1 MKAIKKIIPYVAAIA
16 FFYVISIAYFSPSI
30 FQNKSLYQ
38 NDIRKGVAGGIDLSE
53 YQDRTG
59 EKSLWGSRMFSGMPS
74 YQIRPFYEN
83 RDFLTPARSALE
95 GFLPAPAGYLF
106 AYMLGFFI
114 LMIALRVNPWLSIIG
129 SIAFAFSTY
138 YLIIIA
144 AGHIWKVQVIQFIP
158 PTLAGIIWAYRG
170 KLLIGGI
177 ATALFFTLQ
186 LFCNHIQ
193 MTYYFLMFVEIFL
206 IGRFLYDYKE
216 KQLKHFAKATVV
228 LLFAGIIGFGANATS
243 LIFTE
248 KHTKETIRG
257 GSELGGNSADKTKGL
272 ERSYATAWS
281 YGVGETFT
289 LLIPNTKGGAT
300 GALGQDEKELNDAI
314 EMVRTNHKIPNDL
327 KNQAA
332 SEIVYSDTYWGDQP
346 LTSGPVYV
354 GALVLFLFIFGLFV
368 VKGYMKR
375 VLLVGT
381 VFSIL
386 LAWGH
391 NFMWFTN
398 LFLDYF
404 PYYNKMRT
412 VSSILIVAEFCIPIL
427 AILALVKMVEK
438 PSIIKENKRGLY
450 ISLGLIAGL
459 VLIFIVAPKVF
470 FSFLSDNEAAY
481 YGSMAKG
488 GAGYPVTYK
497 EITSYIEAVRV
508 SVFRADA
515 WRSLFIIIM
524 GLGFIRLYSKKKI
537 NKALFVGA
545 IGVIVLLDL
554 FLINRRYL
562 NNDNFVPKSQA
573 KVMWAMTPAD
583 TEILKDKDPN
593 YRVLNRSVS
602 PFQDAST
609 SYYHKSIGGYHGAK
623 LRRYQDIIE
632 HYMSGNINP
641 NILNMLNTK
650 YVISSEGKARL
661 NPAALGHAW
670 FVEDVEW
677 ADNADAEI
685 AYLENFDPERIAVV
699 DKRFASQLEG
709 YISGWDSTA
718 VIYLDKYEINDIT
731 YKTKAAKEQLAVFP
745 EIYYDDGLSRW
756 DAFIDGQPTPVIRA
770 NYILRAIRVP
780 AGEHN
785 IQLVFKPK
793 AYDTL
798 EAVSVICT
806 VLVLLSF
813 LGLLVFLVIKE
824 IKKPKEDSEAAD
836 S

>member
-1 MKAIKKIIPYVAAIA
+1 MKIDLKKLIPYVTAIA
-16 FFYVISIAYFSPSI
+16 IFFVISIAYFSPSI

-38 NDIRKGVAGGIDLSE
+38 GDIRKGVAGGVDLSE

-83 RDFLTPARSALE
+83 RDFLTPVRSAFE
-95 GFLPAPAGYLF
+95 GFLPAPASYLF

-114 LMIALRVNPWLSIIG
+114 LMMALRVNPWLSIVG

-170 KLLIGGI
+170 KLLTGGI
-177 ATALFFTLQ
+177 VTALFFTLQ

-193 MTYYFLMFVEIFL
+193 MTYYFLMFVGIFV
-206 IGRFLYDYKE
+206 IGQLVYDYKE
-216 KQLKHFAKATVV
+216 KQLKRFVKATAV
-228 LLFAGIIGFGANATS
+228 LLFAGIIAFGANSTS

-257 GSELGGNSADKTKGL
+257 GSELSGNTDDKTKGL

-281 YGVGETFT
+281 YGIEETFT
-289 LLIPNTKGGAT
+289 LLIPDTKGGESNVIGNT
-300 GALGQDEKELNDAI
+300 YPEKLDKVDA
-314 EMVRTNHKIPNDL
+314 RLRN
-327 KNQAA
+327 
-332 SEIVYSDTYWGDQP
+332 EIANSMSYWGDQP
-346 LTSGPVYV
+346 YTAGPVYV
-354 GALVLFLFIFGLFV
+354 GALVMFLFIFGLFV
-368 VKGYMKR
+368 VKGYMKW
-375 VLLVGT
+375 VLLIGT

-386 LAWGH
+386 LSWGH
-391 NFMWFTN
+391 NFMWLTN

-427 AILALVKMVEK
+427 ATLALVKLVEK
-438 PSIIKENKRGLY
+438 PSIIKENKRGFY
-450 ISLGLIAGL
+450 ISIGLTAGLIL
-459 VLIFIVAPKVF
+459 VFIAVPKL
-470 FSFLSDNEAAY
+470 FLGFLNKYEAAAFADY
-481 YGSMAKG
+481 VKENPIYGVFRDSL
-488 GAGYPVTYK
+488 
-497 EITSYIEAVRV
+497 EAVRI
-508 SVFRADA
+508 SIFRADA
-515 WRSLFIIIM
+515 WRSFFVVVV
-524 GLGFIRLYSKKKI
+524 GLGFIWLYSKKKVG
-537 NKALFVGA
+537 KAVFIGA
-545 IGVIVLLDL
+545 IGVVVLLDL
-554 FLINRRYL
+554 ALVNKRYL

-573 KVMWAMTPAD
+573 KVMWEKTPAD
-583 TEILKDKDPN
+583 VEILKDKDPN
-593 YRVLNRSVS
+593 YRVLNLPVS

-632 HYMSGNINP
+632 RYMSASVNH

-650 YVISSEGKARL
+650 YIISSDGKPRL

-677 ADNADAEI
+677 AENADAEI
-685 AYLENFDPERIAVV
+685 AYLENFDPEKVAVV
-699 DKRFASQLEG
+699 DKRFAPQLEG
-709 YISGWDSTA
+709 YAGGRDSTA
-718 VIYLDKYEINDIT
+718 VIYLEKYEINDIT
-731 YKTKAAKEQLAVFP
+731 YKAEALKEQLAVFP
-745 EIYYDDGLSRW
+745 EIYYNDGISSW
-756 DAFIDGQPTPVIRA
+756 EAFIDGQPASVIRV
-770 NYILRAIRVP
+770 NYILRALRVP
-780 AGEHN
+780 AGEHT
-785 IQLVFKPK
+785 IQFVFKPK
-793 AYDTL
+793 AYNTL
-798 EAVSVICT
+798 ETLSVICT

-813 LGLLVFLVIKE
+813 FGLLVFLVIKE
-824 IKKPKEDSEAAD
+824 IKKQKENSKATN